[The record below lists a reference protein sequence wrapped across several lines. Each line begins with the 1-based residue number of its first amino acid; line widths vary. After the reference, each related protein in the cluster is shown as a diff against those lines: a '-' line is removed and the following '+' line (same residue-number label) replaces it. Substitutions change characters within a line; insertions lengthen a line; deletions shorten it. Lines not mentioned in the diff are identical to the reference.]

1 MLREKMIK
9 LGKEYTWEMSH
20 RLPFHNGWCRNIHGH
35 SYKMRVELIGELD
48 ENGMLIDFYDI
59 DKIVRPVIEIYDH
72 SMLVDKNDYKTIK
85 FLEENGFRHV
95 VIDFT
100 STSENIAINF
110 AKIFSE
116 QFRHYKNLKELT
128 VRIYETSDAFAEY
141 TMKLNS

>member
-1 MLREKMIK
+1 MIK